1 MSDDKKKVVLLPCPH
16 CGGRAALST
25 YKKRIGT
32 VCKHL
37 VIRQH
42 AVCKV
47 CGAQT
52 RVFKAL
58 DRAPRAWN
66 KRQTIQSD
74 VLRDALEDL
83 LHAVC
88 GEKGFAEAVRR
99 DSGRIYPWP
108 ALELA
113 EAKARKALGRSK

>member
-74 VLRDALEDL
+74 ALREALEAAPL
-83 LHAVC
+83 I
-88 GEKGFAEAVRR
+88 
-99 DSGRIYPWP
+99 GRTESVYDFMERQSAWLNGPYRV
-108 ALELA
+108 ALE
-113 EAKARKALGRSK
+113 RSK

>member
-1 MSDDKKKVVLLPCPH
+1 MTDDKKKVVLLPCPH

-25 YKKRIGT
+25 YKKLIGT
-32 VCKHL
+32 ACKHL

-42 AVCKV
+42 VVCKV

-66 KRQTIQSD
+66 KRQTTQSNALK
-74 VLRDALEDL
+74 VAREALEGMVKYAGMRESWQDDNPQY
-83 LHAVC
+83 V
-88 GEKGFAEAVRR
+88 EAVY
-99 DSGRIYPWP
+99 DAIDVIDAAMHGQST
-108 ALELA
+108 
-113 EAKARKALGRSK
+113 